1 MKGTFIEKWKSQVK
15 KGTLSFIILNVL
27 KEAEYYGYELI
38 EEIKM
43 LISSDGSTIEINP
56 NYLEYFTLEE
66 LEEMKSDLIF
76 KKENIVASTKEYVDE
91 LYEKLSI

>member
-1 MKGTFIEKWKSQVK
+1 MSELTK
-15 KGTLSFIILNVL
+15 N
-27 KEAEYYGYELI
+27 ELI
-38 EEIKM
+38 EEIKL
-43 LISSDGSTIEINP
+43 LISSDGTTTEINP

-66 LEEMKSDLIF
+66 LEEMRDDLLF